1 MGNPKSLLDVRRTM
15 KAITFCILLGT
26 AAVALAK
33 LHPIPLGLKS
43 CAIKDMRCYSNDN
56 LSNHYISTK
65 DPLACQRLC
74 SEADDCAV
82 WNLSPKGLCTSQKNI
97 DKAME
102 RCTYAKGYITGG
114 KHCGCHTNNMRC
126 ADPQGK
132 VGQTDQQSG
141 AWCNINCQANERCEV
156 WTVSEKEGCIL
167 YTGDAWDHC
176 EKAEGYKSGRNIIW
190 DSFYG

>member
-1 MGNPKSLLDVRRTM
+1 M
-15 KAITFCILLGT
+15 KAITLCILLGT
-26 AAVALAK
+26 ALVAHAK
-33 LHPIPLGLKS
+33 EIHWLIRS
-43 CAIKDMRCYSNDN
+43 CAIKDMRCYREDN
-56 LSNHYISTK
+56 GPSFLGYRNGVDDI
-65 DPLACQRLC
+65 ACQKHC
-74 SEADDCAV
+74 SKTDGCSV
-82 WNLSPKGLCTSQKNI
+82 WNLSPKGLCTLQKDI

-126 ADPQGK
+126 AHPQSK

-190 DSFYG
+190 DSFYGCPQKNI